1 MGASRLGHS
10 TRHPDPHQPI
20 SQYRQWIS
28 SNINDSRYLEIF
40 AVVRDATEKKRLEE
54 TSKRLSSALDQ
65 VMEVIAILD
74 AGDGSI
80 LYSNTMF
87 SQVFGQPRL
96 AVPKQKFMEFFECR
110 ILTTA
115 LEQAGSGQAWTG
127 RSSLKTHAGKRIIF
141 EGTVSPVRNTEGLV
155 ESLVVRLRDVT
166 QEEEKDRHLR
176 QAQKMDALGV
186 LAGGM
191 AHDFNNLICAIL
203 NAAELIEMQL
213 EPDSP
218 IQKKLQIIQRVGGR
232 AKDLSS
238 QILNFSRRADDKWT
252 LFDLTGL
259 VAEVISVLQTTLPG
273 NVEIRSDLTSGVK
286 ILGDPSQLHQVIM
299 NLGINGSQ
307 AMQPEGGVLSIHL
320 QPMEAGRRTGDQPFP
335 ESCIL
340 LTIEDTGC
348 GMDQPTL
355 DRIFEP
361 FFTTKDVGHG
371 TGLGL
376 SVVYGIVQGHGGNL
390 QVSSE
395 PGRGS
400 SFKIRLP
407 IHQDRH
413 KPMDERA

>member
-1 MGASRLGHS
+1 M
-10 TRHPDPHQPI
+10 
-20 SQYRQWIS
+20 
-28 SNINDSRYLEIF
+28 
-40 AVVRDATEKKRLEE
+40 VRDLTEKRQLEE
-54 TSKRLSSALDQ
+54 NSKRLSTALDQ

-74 AGDGSI
+74 SRDGSI
-80 LYSNTMF
+80 IYSNNLF
-87 SQVFGQPRL
+87 SQIFGNPSNGS
-96 AVPKQKFMEFFECR
+96 PKQKFRELFECR
-110 ILTTA
+110 VLATA
-115 LEQAGSGQAWTG
+115 LEQAHAGEAWTG
-127 RSSLKTHAGKRIIF
+127 RSSLKTHTGRRITF
-141 EGTVSPVRNTEGLV
+141 EGTVSPVRNGEGVV

-166 QEEEKDRHLR
+166 LEVEKDRHLR
-176 QAQKMDALGV
+176 QAQKLDALGA

-191 AHDFNNLICAIL
+191 AHDFNNLIGAIL
-203 NAAELIEMQL
+203 NAAELIEMQI

>member
-1 MGASRLGHS
+1 L
-10 TRHPDPHQPI
+10 
-20 SQYRQWIS
+20 
-28 SNINDSRYLEIF
+28 
-40 AVVRDATEKKRLEE
+40 AVVRGATEKRRLEE

-74 AGDGSI
+74 AKDGSI

-87 SQVFGQPRL
+87 SQVFGTPSLVAQ
-96 AVPKQKFMEFFECR
+96 KQKFMELFECR
-110 ILTTA
+110 ILITA

-127 RSSLKTHAGKRIIF
+127 RSSLKTHTGKRITF

-191 AHDFNNLICAIL
+191 AHDFNNLIGAIL

-213 EPDSP
+213 KPDDP

-238 QILNFSRRADDKWT
+238 QILNFSRQADDKWT
-252 LFDLTGL
+252 PFDLTSL
-259 VAEVISVLQTTLPG
+259 VAEVISVLQTTLPA
-273 NVEIRSDLTSGVK
+273 NVAIRSELTGGVK
-286 ILGDPSQLHQVIM
+286 ILGDPSQLHQVLM

-307 AMQPEGGVLSIHL
+307 AMQPDGGVLTIQL
-320 QPMEAGRRTGDQPFP
+320 QHVEAGRRMGDQPFP
-335 ESCIL
+335 EPCVL

-348 GMDQPTL
+348 GMDQSTL

-390 QVSSE
+390 EVSSE
-395 PGRGS
+395 PGKGS

-407 IHQDRH
+407 VLRDMH
-413 KPMDERA
+413 KRMDERIAPLSSLTRPPETHPRVL